1 MPVGIRFS
9 NAGPACARG
18 LRSVG
23 SRTYFRSKEGVRGLN
38 LKINWRKA
46 MRLLMASA
54 LFALLSVVASAQ
66 NAGSSAKPLSD
77 TDIQLLRSD
86 VQASKN
92 QIIADTMQ
100 FTDAESTAFW
110 PVYRDYARDLQV
122 IGDDRLQVIKDYA
135 QNYNSLDDNKAKDMV
150 QRMINIEDRTLNLR
164 EDYWP
169 KFMKALG
176 AKRAAKFYQVDNRI
190 TLMLNLELSANI
202 PLIP

>member
-1 MPVGIRFS
+1 MRMQMVICV
-9 NAGPACARG
+9 ALVLLCA
-18 LRSVG
+18 S
-23 SRTYFRSKEGVRGLN
+23 T
-38 LKINWRKA
+38 
-46 MRLLMASA
+46 
-54 LFALLSVVASAQ
+54 SAQ
-66 NAGSSAKPLSD
+66 TANTSVKPLSD

-86 VQASKN
+86 LQSDKN
-92 QIIADTMQ
+92 QVIADTMQ

-110 PVYRDYARDLQV
+110 PVYRDYARDQQV
-122 IGDDRLQVIKDYA
+122 IGDDRVQLIKDYA
-135 QNYNSLDDNKAKDMV
+135 KNYDSLDDNKARDMV

-190 TLMLNLELSANI
+190 TLIINVQLSANI